1 MQDKRAA
8 EVLSRYDLLK
18 SDRSVWEN
26 HWRDVATF
34 VLPRKEHIAGEYLNA
49 GEKKGQQVYDAT
61 AIHANELLASALH
74 SMLTNPSTQWFGLS
88 IGDDTIDNLPDVR
101 KYFEECTRIMHNVL
115 NYSNFQTE
123 VHETYLDLGSI
134 GTTTLRIEEDDML
147 HVRFFAEPITEVTV
161 DENSKGIVD
170 VTFREFSWTFRQIV
184 QEWGIEVLT
193 EEQKRMYTA
202 KPDDKLVIIH
212 AIMPYSAEELKK
224 NKGGLKGK
232 KYASLYLDKQGKR
245 ILNEKGFNEFPTV
258 VPRWTKV
265 SGELYGRSPAMKAL
279 PDIKMLNSMK
289 KTTIRSA
296 QKQVDPPIQAPD
308 DGMTL
313 PLKLSPNAVNYYRAG
328 TTSRIEPIL
337 SGGRI
342 DFGYQ
347 AMQDQRTAIR
357 EAFFIDQLQLN
368 DGPQMT
374 ATEVQQ
380 RTEEKLRLLGP
391 ILGRQH
397 HEFLKPLVERVYS
410 VLNRKGLLPEPPQ
423 TLEKKR
429 LQVQYISMIARA
441 QKAIDA
447 QTISRTV
454 QSVLGLVESNPDML
468 DNFDTDKVLRHNARL
483 LGVPENLMVS
493 EEKVEE
499 VRKGR
504 AELQQQQYEMQNQS
518 ANADIALKQ
527 KQAEGI

>member
-1 MQDKRAA
+1 MQNDRAA
-8 EVLSRYDLLK
+8 SILGRYDRLK

-26 HWRDVATF
+26 HWRDVAQY
-34 VLPRKEHIAGEYLNA
+34 VLPRKEHIAGEYLNS

-61 AIHANELLASALH
+61 AVHANELLGSALH

-88 IGDDTIDNLPDVR
+88 VGDDSIDNLPDVR
-101 KYFEECTRIMHNVL
+101 KYFEECTRIMHNVF

-123 VHETYLDLGSI
+123 VHETYLDLGSL
-134 GTTTLRIEEDDML
+134 GTTTLRIEEDDIL
-147 HVRFFAEPITEVTV
+147 HVRFFAEPITEVTI

-170 VTFREFSWTFRQIV
+170 TTFREFSWTLRQV
-184 QEWGIEVLT
+184 VEEWGLQALT
-193 EEQKRMYTA
+193 EEQQRTYNA
-202 KPDDKLVIIH
+202 NPDTKITIVH
-212 AIMPYSAEELKK
+212 AILPYSSQELKH

-232 KYASLYLDKQGKR
+232 KYASVYLDKQCKR
-245 ILNEKGFNEFPTV
+245 ILDEKGFNEFPTV
-258 VPRWTKV
+258 VPRWTKI

-296 QKQVDPPIQAPD
+296 QKQVDPPVQAPD

-328 TTSRIEPIL
+328 TNSRIEPIQT
-337 SGGRI
+337 GGRI

-347 AMQDQRTAIR
+347 AIQDQRTAIR

-397 HEFLKPLVERVYS
+397 HEFLKPLIERVYS
-410 VLNRKGLLPEPPQ
+410 VLNRKRLLPEPPSI
-423 TLEKKR
+423 LEKKR
-429 LQVQYISMIARA
+429 LQVQYISMIARS
-441 QKAIDA
+441 QKSIDA
-447 QTISRTV
+447 QTITRTL
-454 QSVLGLVESNPDML
+454 QSVMGLVETNPEML
-468 DNFDTDKVLRHNARL
+468 DNIDTDKVLRHNARL
-483 LGVPENLMVS
+483 LGVPENLMVP
-493 EEKVEE
+493 EDQVEKV
-499 VRKGR
+499 RQGR
-504 AELQQQQYEMQNQS
+504 AQMQQQQMQMQEQ
-518 ANADIALKQ
+518 AMGADIAAKQ
-527 KQAEGI
+527 KQAGLV

>member
-1 MQDKRAA
+1 MEDKRASSIL
-8 EVLSRYDLLK
+8 ERYATLK
-18 SDRSVWEN
+18 NDRSVWEN
-26 HWRDVATF
+26 HWRDVATY
-34 VLPRKEHIAGEYLNA
+34 VLPRKDHIAGEYLNS

-61 AIHANELLASALH
+61 AVHANELLGSALH

-88 IGDDTIDNLPDVR
+88 IGDDKVDTLPDVR
-101 KYFEECTRIMHNVL
+101 AYFEECTRIMHNVL

-134 GTTTLRIEEDDML
+134 GTTTLRIEEDDTL
-147 HVRFFAEPITEVTV
+147 HVRFFAEPITEVTI

-170 VTFREFSWTFRQIV
+170 TTFREFSWTYRQVV
-184 QEWGIEVLT
+184 QEWGIKALT
-193 EEQKRMYTA
+193 EEQQRRYNA
-202 KPDDKLVIIH
+202 KPDEKMTIVH
-212 AIMPYSAEELKK
+212 AIVPYSSEEIKK

-232 KYASLYLDKQGKR
+232 KYASLYLDKQCKR
-245 ILNEKGFNEFPTV
+245 VMFESGFNEFPTV
-258 VPRWTKV
+258 VPRWTKI

-279 PDIKMLNSMK
+279 PDIKMINSMK

-296 QKQVDPPIQAPD
+296 QKQVDPPVQAPD

-328 TTSRIEPIL
+328 TNSRIEPIL
-337 SGGRI
+337 TGGRI
-342 DFGYQ
+342 DFGFQ
-347 AMQDQRTAIR
+347 AIQDQRTAIR

-397 HEFLKPLVERVYS
+397 HEFLKPLVERVFS
-410 VLNRKGLLPEPPQ
+410 ILNRKGLLPEPPATIQ
-423 TLEKKR
+423 KKR
-429 LQVQYISMIARA
+429 LQVQYISMIARS

-447 QTISRTV
+447 QTISRTI
-454 QSVLGLVESNPDML
+454 QSIMGLVETNPDML
-468 DNFDTDKVLRHNARL
+468 DNLDTDKIIRHNARL
-483 LGVPENLMVS
+483 LGVPENLLVG
-493 EEKVEE
+493 EDKVEA

-504 AELQQQQYEMQNQS
+504 AELQQQQYQQQNDAMS
-518 ANADIALKQ
+518 ADIAVKQ
-527 KQAEGI
+527 KQAGMV